1 MNRLITGILLILLI
15 GTGWS
20 DWLPIGPDGGNIM
33 AIAIDPNNSAILY
46 AVPYEYPNNPRVYK
60 TTGGGTNWN
69 QISTISDQYVL
80 FLAVDQHQ
88 SNILYAFGRSN
99 YLHRST
105 DNGVNWSLVPVPGS
119 GNEIKSDPLVPGKVY
134 AAGSYNTQAALLIS
148 TDYGLNWT
156 QSVPDTF
163 RGTANCCAVDPIDTG
178 TVYLGSAYSRLYR
191 STDSGTNWE
200 LRNTGFPGDISIQSL
215 TINPTNS
222 NIILAGTS
230 AGMYRSTNAGES
242 WSSVG
247 AINSVFKVEFSQ
259 AVSNIGYALG
269 YTDTTVR
276 FYVSTD
282 SGITWAIPIPGIKL
296 DKGGGFLTDP
306 SAEEVCYAYNT
317 KGIFKTLDFGNHWQ
331 TAHQNIRIAKISTI
345 SVSPGDNRR
354 VYLELAENGVFKS
367 NCAGD
372 TWTRCEDFLSCGSIC
387 GIGIA
392 PGTDSD
398 TLYALEGVG

>member
-1 MNRLITGILLILLI
+1 MNKKLIVLSLLILFATI
-15 GTGWS
+15 WS
-20 DWLPIGPDGGNIM
+20 DWQAIGPDGGNIQ
-33 AIAIDPNNSAILY
+33 ALAIDQLNSSVLY
-46 AVPYEYPNNPRVYK
+46 AVPYEYPNNPRVFK
-60 TTGGGTNWN
+60 TMDAGTNWL
-69 QISTISDQYVL
+69 QVSSIDDEYVL

-88 SNILYAFGRSN
+88 SNIVYGLGRSS

-105 DNGVNWSLVPVPGS
+105 DNGVSWSLIPLPGN
-119 GNEIKSDPLVPGKVY
+119 GIEIKPDFLTPGKVY
-134 AAGSYNTQAALLIS
+134 TAGSYNLQAALLIS
-148 TDYGLNWT
+148 TDYGLTWT
-156 QSVPDTF
+156 PSVPDTF

-200 LRNTGFPGDISIQSL
+200 LRNTGFSTDISIQSL
-215 TINPTNS
+215 SINPVNS

-247 AINSVFKVEFSQ
+247 AINSVFEVEFSQ
-259 AVSNIGYALG
+259 AASNIGYAIG
-269 YTDTTVR
+269 YADTTAQ

-282 SGITWAIPIPGIKL
+282 SGITWTIPTPGIKL
-296 DKGGGFLTDP
+296 DKGAGFVTDQ
-306 SAEEVCYAYNT
+306 SEEEVCYAYNT

-345 SVSPGDNRR
+345 SVSPSDNRR
-354 VYLELAENGVFKS
+354 IYLEAAENGVFKS

-392 PGTDSD
+392 PGINSD